1 MKVKVVTYHG
11 ANSDVSG
18 VYEGHAT
25 TEQIR
30 KDCLKQFSGGEI
42 SLSIQDDNTI
52 LVLCDEEETE
62 EYFAIEEFCIAMVT
76 G

>member
-1 MKVKVVTYHG
+1 MKIKVVTYHG
-11 ANSDVSG
+11 NDTEVTG

-30 KDCLKQFSGGEI
+30 KDCLKQFSGGGI

-62 EYFAIEEFCIAMVT
+62 EYFTIEEFCITMVT
-76 G
+76 S